1 MKRAER
7 LDVVQRVTERAE
19 RERAEQ
25 LAHAEKL
32 VVESE
37 NKLVELIRY
46 RQEYERNFQRGAG
59 TDITR
64 IRDYQVFLA
73 RLGEAIAQQR
83 TLVTQAQA
91 RRSAEFARWQEAAQ
105 RTRAI
110 ETLSER
116 WQAEERRE
124 SDRLEQRD
132 SDERALRTGIHHTQE
147 IQEP

>member
-1 MKRAER
+1 MRRADR

-25 LAHAEKL
+25 LAQAERL
-32 VVESE
+32 LVESE
-37 NKLVELIRY
+37 CKLAELTRY
-46 RQEYERNFQRGAG
+46 RQEYEHNFQRGAG
-59 TDITR
+59 SDITR

-83 TLVTQAQA
+83 TIVTQAQG
-91 RRSAEFARWQEAAQ
+91 RRAAEFARWQAAAQ

-110 ETLSER
+110 GTLSER

-124 SDRLEQRD
+124 TDRIEQRD
-132 SDERALRTGIHHTQE
+132 TDERALRANTTHGEEQPE
-147 IQEP
+147 Q

>member
-1 MKRAER
+1 MKRVDR

-25 LAHAEKL
+25 LAKAEQSLTECEGKL
-32 VVESE
+32 A
-37 NKLVELIRY
+37 ELIRY
-46 RQEYERNFQRGAG
+46 REDYERNFQRGAG

-83 TLVTQAQA
+83 NLVTQAQA
-91 RRSAEFARWQEAAQ
+91 RRAAQFEQWQEAAQ

-110 ETLSER
+110 GTLSDR
-116 WQAEERRE
+116 WQAEERRA
-124 SDRLEQRD
+124 SDRIEQRD
-132 SDERALRTGIHHTQE
+132 SDERALRVGLGKSGE
-147 IQEP
+147 VYEP

>member
-1 MKRAER
+1 MKRADR
-7 LDVVQRVTERAE
+7 LDVVQRVTKRAE

-25 LAHAEKL
+25 LALAERL

-37 NKLVELIRY
+37 SKLAELTRY

-59 TDITR
+59 SDVTR

-91 RRSAEFARWQEAAQ
+91 RRTAEFARWQEAAQ

-110 ETLSER
+110 GTLSER

-132 SDERALRTGIHHTQE
+132 SDERALRSGLHPNPG